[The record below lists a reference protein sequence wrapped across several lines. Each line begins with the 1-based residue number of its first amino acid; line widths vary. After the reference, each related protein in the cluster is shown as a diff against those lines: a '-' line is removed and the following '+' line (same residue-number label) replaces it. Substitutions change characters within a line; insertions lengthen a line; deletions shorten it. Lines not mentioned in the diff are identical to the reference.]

1 MALFPRLT
9 RRRWIAL
16 GLAAAGGAVIAA
28 PYLSADALGGRIRQA
43 LEQELRRRVEIQEAR
58 FNLLRGPGFTLHGV
72 VIHDGP
78 EGAGE
83 PFAYVTAIE
92 SRVSLM
98 ALAAGRLEFSSL
110 RLEEP
115 SLNLVKTAT
124 GAWNFQALLGGEHE
138 RELPAVSVRG
148 GRLNFTLDGVKSV
161 FYFSQADLDLRPPRR
176 TGGAFEFDFAGD
188 PTRSDR
194 AARGFG
200 RVRGRGRWRPA
211 GGAGGSLDLELLLE
225 RTSLGELATLIY
237 GYDIG
242 VHGQVSGRAAVR
254 GALDALGIDG
264 TLDLTDLHRWDL
276 LPPYAEGGPVRL
288 RGRLNLPGQ
297 ELDIETAPDPRSAVG
312 FRLRATGYLGQP
324 RWVAG
329 ATLNGFPLEPVA
341 DVGRHM
347 GLPLAANSRLKG
359 TLTGAVA
366 YSPAD
371 GFRGS
376 LLAAGVSLEQ
386 AGRPALET
394 REARLVLDGDHVSLA
409 AGPASLGGEGRAGLK
424 LDYWIGR
431 RRLEL
436 RLDAERIEAAA
447 LGGDPGPF
455 PGASLPAFA
464 GWFREGLWSGRLVY
478 RQEGEAPGAWNGTMR
493 LDGATASLDGLAEPV
508 RIARADVAV
517 QGEQVR
523 FSGVEAT
530 AGGLELRGEY
540 ARQPAARR
548 PDQVAIRI
556 PRATLGEIER
566 LLGPTLR
573 RPRGLLSRTLR
584 LERGTVPEWLGS
596 RRAHG
601 TLEIGTLEAAGVTA
615 EPVRLS
621 FYWDGPAVD
630 VPRFAARV
638 AGGELEGHF
647 SVNLGGA
654 EAALRLAGR
663 LENGNWRGG
672 RLSADGTLTASGSGA
687 AFYSSLR
694 SEGTFRLQNAA
705 LGAGAQFPLATGTW
719 ALSWEKT
726 APRVQLS
733 GVRVVDDDGVYTG
746 HGGSAGADRLELELS
761 RGERRLRLAG
771 TLKPLELARAD
782 ER

>member
-1 MALFPRLT
+1 
-9 RRRWIAL
+9 L
-16 GLAAAGGAVIAA
+16 GIAAAAGAVIAA
-28 PYLSADALGGRIRQA
+28 PYLSADAFGGRIRQA
-43 LEQELRRRVEIQEAR
+43 LERELHRPVEIQAAR
-58 FNLLRGPGFTLHGV
+58 FNLLRGPGFTLLGV
-72 VIHDGP
+72 VIHDDP

-83 PFAYVTAIE
+83 PFAYVTSIE

-98 ALAAGRLEFSSL
+98 ALVAGRLEFSSL

-115 SLNLVKTAT
+115 SLNLVKTPA
-124 GAWNFQALLGGEHE
+124 GAWNFQTLLGGSRE
-138 RELPAVSVRG
+138 RRLPAVSVRG
-148 GRLNFTLDGVKSV
+148 GRLNFTLNGVKSV
-161 FYFSQADLDLRPPRR
+161 FYFSQADLDIEPPRGP
-176 TGGAFEFDFAGD
+176 GGAFEFDFAGD

-211 GGAGGSLDLELLLE
+211 AGASAALDLELLLE

-242 VHGQVSGRAAVR
+242 VHGQVSGRAALR
-254 GALDALGIDG
+254 GALDALAIDG

-347 GLPLAANSRLKG
+347 GLPLAENDRLKG

-376 LLAAGVSLEQ
+376 LLAAEVSLEQ
-386 AGRPALET
+386 AGRPAMQA
-394 REARLVLDGDHVSLA
+394 REARLVLDGDHVTLA
-409 AGPASLGGEGRAGLK
+409 AGPASFGGQGRAALK

-431 RRLEL
+431 RRMEL
-436 RLDAERIEAAA
+436 RLEAERLEAAA
-447 LGGDPGPF
+447 LAGGSGPL
-455 PGASLPAFA
+455 PGAPPPAFA
-464 GWFREGLWSGRLVY
+464 AWFREGVWSGRLVY
-478 RQEGEAPGAWNGTMR
+478 RRDGVAPGAWIGTMR
-493 LDGATASLDGLAEPV
+493 LDEAAASLEGFAEPV
-508 RIARADVAV
+508 RIAHAEVAV

-523 FSGVEAT
+523 VSDVEAA
-530 AGGLELRGEY
+530 AGGLEIRGEY
-540 ARQPAARR
+540 VRQPAARR

-556 PRATLGEIER
+556 PRATLGEVER
-566 LLGPTLR
+566 LLGPALR

-584 LERGTVPEWLGS
+584 LERGTVPEWLGA
-596 RRAHG
+596 RRAQG
-601 TLEIGTLEAAGVTA
+601 TLEIGALETAGVTA
-615 EPVRLS
+615 ESVRLS
-621 FYWDGPAVD
+621 FYWDGAAVD
-630 VPRFAARV
+630 VPRYAARV
-638 AGGELEGHF
+638 AGGELEGYF
-647 SVNLGGA
+647 TVNLGGA
-654 EAALRLAGR
+654 EASLRLSGR

-672 RLSADGTLTASGSGA
+672 RLSADGTLTASGSGE
-687 AFYSSLR
+687 AFYRSLR
-694 SEGTFRLQNAA
+694 SEGTFRVQNAA
-705 LGAGAQFPLATGTW
+705 VGAGAQFPLAAGTW

-746 HGGSAGADRLELELS
+746 HGGSAGADKLELELS

-771 TLKPLELARAD
+771 TLKPLELVRAG